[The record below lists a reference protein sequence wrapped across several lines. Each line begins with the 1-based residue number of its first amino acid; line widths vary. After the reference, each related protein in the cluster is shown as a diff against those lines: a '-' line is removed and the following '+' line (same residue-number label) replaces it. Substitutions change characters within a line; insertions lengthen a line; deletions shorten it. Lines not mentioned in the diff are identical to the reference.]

1 MRVINSLMKIREKF
15 YLLDKVLI
23 QTHNIV
29 IDR

>member
-23 QTHNIV
+23 QIHNIV